1 MKKNIKRTL
10 LLALAAIM
18 IIGLVAACAD
28 DPAPVETPATNGEA
42 PPPPPPP
49 APVEPPPPPAGG
61 DDDADNGD
69 DDLIVLTYMFW
80 GDEAE
85 IATVTNTLNAF
96 HAEFPHIRVDPWPVD
111 RDDITEILTTLAA
124 AGELPDTGFMTEEM
138 AINWARAGFIAA
150 PTVVGEAPRDIIS
163 FRWEDEVVAYS
174 NCVVQLVF
182 YYNRDLF
189 DAAGVDY
196 APKTAADAWS
206 WDEFVDVAR
215 TLTID
220 ANGNNAHSANFDRN
234 NIVQYGF
241 YLEPAVFQLEVWA
254 LSNGGGFFDPNDW
267 SNVIIHEPEAAEAI
281 QRIADL
287 YLVYGV
293 MPRWGSLDGTI
304 DAWFLQH
311 NVAMA
316 VNGSWSI
323 GVWLADAMNNHGLNY
338 SVGVLPSMGRS
349 VTIATAGLAVQYEG
363 TAHPEEAALFL
374 SWFADTRNNWALIEG
389 GIWMPRYES
398 WYRDEALMREWAD
411 NANHP
416 PFEDFRSAVIEFS
429 LTNAVSAGWHWVPG
443 YDAFAPALATALAD
457 VWSGDATAE
466 EALTAARPTFV
477 AAIGG

>member
-1 MKKNIKRTL
+1 MKRNVKFI
-10 LLALAAIM
+10 LALALSLLMLA
-18 IIGLVAACAD
+18 GVVACAAPEA
-28 DPAPVETPATNGEA
+28 PAPEPEAPAPEAPAPEPGNDDDEEVEA
-42 PPPPPPP
+42 PP
-49 APVEPPPPPAGG
+49 ANDGVAR
-61 DDDADNGD
+61 
-69 DDLIVLTYMFW
+69 ITYMFW

-85 IATVTNTLNAF
+85 IENVQNTLDAFNAA
-96 HAEFPHIRVDPWPVD
+96 HPHIYVSPWPVD

-138 AINWARAGFIAA
+138 AINWARAGFIQA
-150 PTVVGEAPRDIIS
+150 PECEGDTPRDIIS

-174 NCVVQLVF
+174 SCIVQLVF

-220 ANGNNAHSANFDRN
+220 ANGNNAHSPDFDRN
-234 NIVQYGF
+234 NIEQYGF

-254 LSNGGGFFDPNDW
+254 LSNGGGFFDPDDW
-267 SNVIIHEPEAAEAI
+267 SNVIINEPEAAEAI

-304 DAWFLQH
+304 DAWFLEH

-323 GVWLADAMNNHGLNY
+323 GVWLDDAMNVHGLNY

-349 VTIATAGLAVQYEG
+349 VTIATAGLAVQYYG
-363 TAHPEEAALFL
+363 SAYPEAAAEFL
-374 SWFADTRNNWALIEG
+374 AWFAATENKWGLIYG
-389 GIWMPRYES
+389 GIWMPRYEE
-398 WYRDEALMREWAD
+398 WFLNEDMQREWAD
-411 NANHP
+411 NENHP
-416 PFEDFRSAVIEFS
+416 PFEDFQSAVINFS
-429 LTNAVSAGWHWVPG
+429 MTNAVSAGWHWVPG
-443 YDAFAPALATALAD
+443 YDAFLPELATALAD
-457 VWSGDATAE
+457 VWSGDATAQ
-466 EALTAARPTFV
+466 EALEAARPAFV
-477 AAIGG
+477 RAIGAE

>member
-1 MKKNIKRTL
+1 MFKKKLYGVIVFA
-10 LLALAAIM
+10 LALALFA
-18 IIGLVAACAD
+18 LAACAA
-28 DPAPVETPATNGEA
+28 PAEGPPEATPTPTPAAPAEGQPAQEA
-42 PPPPPPP
+42 P
-49 APVEPPPPPAGG
+49 
-61 DDDADNGD
+61 DDDDGIAR
-69 DDLIVLTYMFW
+69 ITYMFW
-80 GDEAE
+80 GDETE
-85 IATVTNTLNAF
+85 IANVTATLNAF
-96 HAEFPHIRVDPWPVD
+96 NAAHPHIIVEPWPVD
-111 RDDITEILTTLAA
+111 RDEITVILTTLAA

-138 AINWARAGFIAA
+138 AINWARAGFIRA
-150 PTVVGEAPRDIIS
+150 PEFTGETPRDIIS
-163 FRWEDEVVAYS
+163 FRWEGEVVAYS
-174 NCVVQLVF
+174 SCVVQLVL

-189 DAAGVDY
+189 DAAGVPF
-196 APKTAADAWS
+196 APKTAADAWT

-220 ANGNNAHSANFDRN
+220 ANGNNAHSPAFDRN

-241 YLEPAVFQLEVWA
+241 YLEPAVFQLEVWT
-254 LSNGGGFFDPNDW
+254 LSNGGGFFNPDNWRD
-267 SNVIIHEPEAAEAI
+267 VIINSPESAEAI

-304 DAWFLQH
+304 DAWFLEH

-323 GVWLADAMNNHGLNY
+323 GVWLSGAANDHGLNY

-363 TAHPEEAALFL
+363 SAHPEAAAEFL
-374 SWFADTRNNWALIEG
+374 AWFAATENNWGLIYG

-411 NANHP
+411 NHNHP

-443 YDAFAPALATALAD
+443 FDAFLPELASALAD
-457 VWSGDATAE
+457 VWSGDQTAYD
-466 EALTAARPTFV
+466 ALNAARPAFV
-477 AAIGG
+477 MAIGAN